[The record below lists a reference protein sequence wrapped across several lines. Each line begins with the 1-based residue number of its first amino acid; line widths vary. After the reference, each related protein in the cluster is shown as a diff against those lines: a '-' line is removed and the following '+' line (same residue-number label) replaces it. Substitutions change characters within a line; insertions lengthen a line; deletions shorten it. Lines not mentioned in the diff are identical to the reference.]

1 MLTCLQRRSP
11 MGLRLGDTGAEKGGS
26 LSGSATMH
34 QTRPEREKA
43 VLVGAIFGSTSID
56 QAEWSLEELEALADT
71 AGADTVERM
80 MQRRNSPDAATYL
93 GKGKAKEIAGVASA
107 LDADMLIFDDE
118 LTPAQGR
125 NLEDIA
131 GVNPLAERGLKIIDR
146 TGLILDIFAQHA
158 RSAEGK
164 LQVELAQLNYR
175 LPRLRGWGDVLSR
188 LGGGIGTRGPGETA
202 LEAERRAI
210 LRRIQRVKKDLTAL
224 ERTRRIKRAQRNR
237 SGVPIV
243 ALVGYTNAG
252 KSTLLRNLTDANVL
266 VQDQLFSTLDPT
278 TRRLELPFG
287 RDALMTDTVGF
298 VRKLPHQL
306 VEAFQSTLEEVG
318 ESTLL
323 LHVVDGSRDPE
334 RQLDAVN
341 TVLGGLGAAEKPA
354 LIFMNKVDLL
364 TDIQLKNLEER
375 WPDAVF
381 GSAVTNQGIDDLL
394 ERISEELSKLKVE
407 VELSIPFDKGD
418 LVARVHEEG
427 EVLSESYTES
437 GTHLVARVG
446 RESLPALR
454 DYLGEAST

>member
-1 MLTCLQRRSP
+1 
-11 MGLRLGDTGAEKGGS
+11 
-26 LSGSATMH
+26 MH